1 MVELHYKKFFDSLL
15 IYSVNEC
22 KMVEIP
28 LLLLGLLGENVA
40 VISVFSL
47 DFSRS
52 GKRET
57 LFGTGVGF
65 KLCHCTT
72 N

>member
-1 MVELHYKKFFDSLL
+1 MNKCEVVKISF
-15 IYSVNEC
+15 
-22 KMVEIP
+22 
-28 LLLLGLLGENVA
+28 LLLGLFGENVA

-65 KLCHCTT
+65 KLCYFTKDL
-72 N
+72 

>member
-1 MVELHYKKFFDSLL
+1 MNKCEVIKISF
-15 IYSVNEC
+15 
-22 KMVEIP
+22 
-28 LLLLGLLGENVA
+28 LLLGLLGENVA

-57 LFGTGVGF
+57 LFGTGVGL
-65 KLCHCTT
+65 KLCHCFDKLNVNNVLRSRRITFS
-72 N
+72 